1 MTPHFRNAANPA
13 FRKSVITA
21 LLVSTAMLGGCAS
34 AKKPPAITYDSDV
47 PPLPAVP
54 AAVTDTTPKP
64 IHIPPAWTVSR
75 GGGAASTP
83 TARVENANLAAR
95 VEPRREGY
103 YNAIQVYPWSDGALY
118 QIYASPGQIT
128 NIALEPGESL
138 TGTGPIAAGDTARWI
153 IGDTESGS
161 GETRRVHVLVK
172 PSRADISTNL
182 VITGLGWVHRNRII
196 HRDVTADNIMLASET
211 AKLSDFGAAQHQE
224 TGRIVSDLLYGPYIP
239 PETVAGAGFS
249 VATDI
254 FGMGLTLL
262 RAANNQYAFHT
273 RLSQA
278 RKSMQDGENIAD
290 VVGFQGYVP
299 EKLKRIIRKA
309 VASDPAC
316 RYSTA
321 GAFRQDLSRLDPV
334 RYWRLV
340 NESTWTCEYA
350 GKEEIIRLYPA
361 QYATVLHT
369 VGGRTRAKTVH
380 ASRLEASNHMLSI
393 VAKSTLQ

>member
-1 MTPHFRNAANPA
+1 MQLHLLRQARCPPCAQRIRQLILHRRFHLNAPPKLHHLRGRYRLGYGRTGELFRVRNRRNNEEVVL
-13 FRKSVITA
+13 KLTA
-21 LLVSTAMLGGCAS
+21 TQFAEHSPQHEATFQKTCSHENIVRII
-34 AKKPPAITYDSDV
+34 KTYDCGTTFIMAMEYMPDGSLADLLARKFV
-47 PPLPAVP
+47 PVAQSI
-54 AAVTDTTPKP
+54 AYCRQA
-64 IHIPPAWTVSR
+64 
-75 GGGAASTP
+75 
-83 TARVENANLAAR
+83 LA
-95 VEPRREGY
+95 
-103 YNAIQVYPWSDGALY
+103 
-118 QIYASPGQIT
+118 
-128 NIALEPGESL
+128 
-138 TGTGPIAAGDTARWI
+138 
-153 IGDTESGS
+153 
-161 GETRRVHVLVK
+161 
-172 PSRADISTNL
+172 
-182 VITGLGWVHRNRII
+182 GLGWVHRNRII
-196 HRDVTADNIMLASET
+196 HRDVTADNIMLAGET